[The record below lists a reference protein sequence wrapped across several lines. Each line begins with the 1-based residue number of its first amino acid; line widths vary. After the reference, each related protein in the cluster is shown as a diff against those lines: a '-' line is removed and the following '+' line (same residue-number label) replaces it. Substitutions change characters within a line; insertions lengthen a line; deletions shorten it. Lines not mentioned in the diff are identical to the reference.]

1 MSGRPAA
8 AQSTQMSNHGLGQD
22 HRVRM
27 RRPSMYPLVPV
38 RMYQPATTWGSGAP
52 IGTLADRNGRVLPDY
67 PTRYCV
73 MLPITMGWVVGCGLP
88 FGPGSIVSAIAW

>member
-1 MSGRPAA
+1 MALTPWNLAPESRSC
-8 AQSTQMSNHGLGQD
+8 AQPKTPCG
-22 HRVRM
+22 
-27 RRPSMYPLVPV
+27 
-38 RMYQPATTWGSGAP
+38 
-52 IGTLADRNGRVLPDY
+52 VLPDY